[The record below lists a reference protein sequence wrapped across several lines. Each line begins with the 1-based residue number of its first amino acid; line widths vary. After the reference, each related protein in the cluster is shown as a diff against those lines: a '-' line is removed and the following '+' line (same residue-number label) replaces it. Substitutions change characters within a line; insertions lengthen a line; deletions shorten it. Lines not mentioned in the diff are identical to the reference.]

1 MRRGTSPTLKLT
13 TDQDW
18 TGYEVVVTIEE
29 DSAANGNVELNLEGD
44 RLTIANST
52 IYVTLTQEETL
63 KFRKKAKVQIK
74 GKKGYNVIATDISN
88 IPVLPILNEEVM

>member
-29 DSAANGNVELNLEGD
+29 NSNGNNVELNFKNEQ
-44 RLTIANST
+44 LTIDGNT
-52 IYVTLTQEETL
+52 IYVELTQSDTL
-63 KFRKKAKVQIK
+63 KFQKKAQIQIK
-74 GKKGYNVIATDISN
+74 GKKDNQVIATEISK

>member
-18 TGYEVVVTIEE
+18 TGYEVIVTIEE
-29 DSAANGNVELNLEGD
+29 DSISVGNYELNLTGD
-44 RLTIANST
+44 RLTIEGST

-63 KFRKKAKVQIK
+63 KFQKKAKVQIK
-74 GKKGYNVIATDISN
+74 GKKDSNVIATGISN
-88 IPVLPILNEEVM
+88 LPILPILNEEVM